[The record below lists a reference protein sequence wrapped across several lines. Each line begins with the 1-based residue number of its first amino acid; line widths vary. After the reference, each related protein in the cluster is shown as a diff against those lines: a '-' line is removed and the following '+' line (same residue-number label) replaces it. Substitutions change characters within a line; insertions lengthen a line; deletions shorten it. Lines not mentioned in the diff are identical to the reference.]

1 MSLLASLVVS
11 AVVAAAP
18 ATPLPWY
25 GTADYPDKA
34 FAREWEGA
42 ASFEVIVAP
51 NGRPAECRITQSSGH
66 DVLDK
71 QTCYIAMN
79 RARFSPARGPDG
91 TPVYGAYRSMV
102 KWHRPDRDKLQ
113 AEPGPDLE
121 LTVASMPAGTAM
133 PAAVKIA
140 YFVDAQG
147 QPSACTALP
156 ESKAQPSAL
165 VEAACRAMF
174 ATVAPGTANRP
185 MVRTAAVV
193 FSTN

>member
-66 DVLDK
+66 DGLDK
-71 QTCYIAMN
+71 QPCYIG
-79 RARFSPARGPDG
+79 RRGARSPRARGPG
-91 TPVYGAYRSMV
+91 GPPVYGASRSMV
-102 KWHRPDRDKLQ
+102 KWHRRDRERRR
-113 AEPGPDLE
+113 AGRAPDLE
-121 LTVASMPAGTAM
+121 RRGAWMPGGTAM
-133 PAAVKIA
+133 
-140 YFVDAQG
+140 
-147 QPSACTALP
+147 
-156 ESKAQPSAL
+156 
-165 VEAACRAMF
+165 
-174 ATVAPGTANRP
+174 
-185 MVRTAAVV
+185 
-193 FSTN
+193 